1 MRQSGTSEAY
11 RARRLL
17 APFGKLRLRRLRR
30 RREPR
35 FYSLHFSIGAL
46 FTTLIL
52 VLGATLV
59 LYNFSRHRALALDAA
74 AALFSEV
81 ARNAAGAA
89 RELYAPVEALVE
101 QSARLNVGGGETLDE
116 LPLSIDYFAE
126 SLASHRQLDA
136 IYLGFDDGNFFLV
149 RALRGDALTHRLLD
163 APDDTAF
170 VVQRIERDRFE
181 QPRYLTAYH
190 DGDLRQLGLNR
201 DFVTGYD
208 PRQRPWYHDAMGS
221 ESTIVTDFYR
231 FFTSGAIGATLAR
244 RMQGGGAVIGAD
256 IRLETISASLQ
267 SPSLPAAAR
276 VLLFTEE
283 GEILAYNDAAWLA
296 RRSRVAARG
305 KLRTPQVSDIAQ
317 PEVAALF
324 ERFVGGERNGQMT
337 VEGTGGSWFGSVSPI
352 AFGPHGASGVH
363 VAILVPESS
372 LLAAL
377 HAVRLKSV
385 LLSLSALA
393 IAVALAW
400 WLSASIARS
409 ANALARETLLIQ
421 RLQLDAPI
429 TVRSRVREIDRLA
442 RTLGAMK
449 WAIQRFVAL
458 SEATAGEQTPE
469 RLAAL
474 ALEEIGSTCAAAN
487 AAVLLI
493 SDDGE
498 RLVRV
503 GERRSVDPDTGGE
516 IEGDYRSDVVALPVA
531 PPRERRLRPD
541 QHAAIHGESVV
552 LDDVDTAHGHDTA
565 GYRSRSI
572 LAVPMRTHQGR
583 VIGVI
588 HLGNPARRVTSPR
601 AAFGRNTVAFVE
613 ALASH
618 VAMAFENQRLT
629 EARRE
634 SFETLVRLLAT
645 AIDAKSPHT
654 GKHCQ
659 RVPIL
664 CTLLA
669 EAASE
674 STLPPFRD
682 YTLTET
688 GRHELDLASW
698 LHDCGKIT
706 TPEHI
711 VDKATKLETVHNR
724 IHEIRTRFEV
734 LWRDAEIEYLR
745 ARVAEPDAE
754 PGADAQAR
762 RALEA
767 KRERLRE
774 DFAFLA
780 ECNLGTEPMSA
791 ARARRV
797 REIATRSWLR
807 HFDDALGLSRA
818 ERERRAAQAPGNGA
832 AAETLPVREPLL
844 ADKPF
849 HRVERGDGARPWGDN
864 RFGFD
869 MVVPPHEFDT
879 GEVHN
884 LLVTRGTLTE
894 EERFRINDHVVRT
907 IEMLHALPF
916 PREFARVPG
925 IAGNHH
931 ERLDGSGYPRRLG
944 AEALGIEDRIVAIAD
959 VFEALTAAD
968 RPYRAGR
975 TLDEAIA
982 IVRGMCERGEL
993 CGDLFELF
1001 VARGLHLAYA
1011 ERLRERP
1018 AGGATDDFD
1027 HLARGE
1033 RQERALGID

>member
-1 MRQSGTSEAY
+1 MRPSGTSEAL
-11 RARRLL
+11 RTRRLL
-17 APFGKLRLRRLRR
+17 VPFGRLRLRDLGS

-35 FYSLHFSIGAL
+35 FYSLHVTIGAL
-46 FTTLIL
+46 FTTLVL
-52 VLGATLV
+52 VLGVTLV
-59 LYNFSRHRALALDAA
+59 LYSFSRHRTLALDASA
-74 AALFSEV
+74 MLFSEV
-81 ARNAAGAA
+81 SRNTAGAA
-89 RELYAPVEALVE
+89 RELYAPIETLVE
-101 QSARLNVGGGETLDE
+101 QSARLNVGDGETLDE

-126 SLASHRQLDA
+126 SLVSHPQLDA
-136 IYLGFDDGNFFLV
+136 IYLGFDNGDFFLV
-149 RALRGDALTHRLLD
+149 RALREDALTRRLLD
-163 APDDTAF
+163 APDEAIF

-181 QPRYLTAYH
+181 QPRYLTTYH
-190 DGDLRQLGLNR
+190 DGKLRQLGLNR
-201 DFVTGYD
+201 DFATGYD
-208 PRQRPWYHDAMGS
+208 PRRRPWYHDAKGS
-221 ESTIVTDFYR
+221 ENTIATGFYR
-231 FFTSGAIGATLAR
+231 FFTSGAIGVTLAR

-256 IRLETISASLQ
+256 LRLETISTSLQ
-267 SPSLPAAAR
+267 SPSLPASAR

-283 GEILAYNDAAWLA
+283 GEILAYNDAVWLA
-296 RRSRVAARG
+296 RRSRVAVRG
-305 KLRTPQVSDIAQ
+305 RLRTPQVSDIGQ

-324 ERFVGGERNGQMT
+324 ERFVGGERDGQMT
-337 VEGTGGSWFGSVSPI
+337 LKGVGGPWFGSVSPI
-352 AFGPHGASGVH
+352 AFGPYDASGMH
-363 VAILVPESS
+363 VAILVPEAS
-372 LLAAL
+372 LLAAQRE
-377 HAVRLKSV
+377 VRLNSA
-385 LLSLSALA
+385 LLSLSAVA
-393 IAVALAW
+393 IAVSLTW

-409 ANALARETLLIQ
+409 ANELARETLLIQ
-421 RLQLDAPI
+421 RLELDEPI

-442 RTLGAMK
+442 RALGAMK

-458 SEATAGEQTPE
+458 SEATAGEKEPGQ
-469 RLAAL
+469 LAAL

-487 AAVLLI
+487 AAVLLL
-493 SDDGE
+493 SDDGK
-498 RLVRV
+498 RLVRI
-503 GERRSVDPDTGGE
+503 GERRSIDPDTGE
-516 IEGDYRSDVVALPVA
+516 VLEGDYRSDVVELPDA
-531 PPRERRLRPD
+531 AHPGPPLRPD
-541 QHAAIHGESVV
+541 QHAAIHAESVII
-552 LDDVDTAHGHDTA
+552 DDVDDAHGHDTV

-572 LAVPMRTHQGR
+572 LAVPMRTHRGR
-583 VIGVI
+583 VVGVI
-588 HLGNPARRVTSPR
+588 HLGDPARRVTSRR
-601 AAFGRNTVAFVE
+601 AAFSRSTVAFVE

-706 TPEHI
+706 TPEHL

-745 ARVAEPDAE
+745 TRSTE
-754 PGADAQAR
+754 PGAREARAR
-762 RALEA
+762 RVLGE
-767 KRERLRE
+767 KRKRLRD
-774 DFAFLA
+774 DFAFIA
-780 ECNLGTEPMSA
+780 ECNLGTEPLSR
-791 ARARRV
+791 ARGRRV
-797 REIATRSWLR
+797 REIAARRWLR
-807 HFDDALGLSRA
+807 HFDDTLGLSRA
-818 ERERRAAQAPGNGA
+818 ERERHAAHARGNGA
-832 AAETLPVREPLL
+832 VSATLPVHEPLL
-844 ADKPF
+844 ADKPY
-849 HRVERGDGARPWGDN
+849 HRVERGEDIRPWGDN

-869 MVVPPHEFDT
+869 MTVPPHELDA

-916 PREFARVPG
+916 PKELARVPD

-931 ERLDGSGYPRRLG
+931 ERLDRSGYPRRLG
-944 AEALGIEDRIVAIAD
+944 ADALGIEDRIIAIAD

-968 RPYRAGR
+968 RPYREGR

-982 IVRGMCERGEL
+982 IMRGMCERGEL
-993 CGDLFELF
+993 CGELFELF
-1001 VARGLHLAYA
+1001 VGRELHLAYA
-1011 ERLRERP
+1011 TRLRDRP
-1018 AGGATDDFD
+1018 TRGTTDDF
-1027 HLARGE
+1027 LAHGE
-1033 RQERALGID
+1033 RRGRSLGID

>member
-1 MRQSGTSEAY
+1 MRQSGTSGAY

-17 APFGKLRLRRLRR
+17 APFGRLRLRRFDR

-52 VLGATLV
+52 VLGVALV

-89 RELYAPVEALVE
+89 RELYAPVETLVE
-101 QSARLNVGGGETLDE
+101 QSARLDVGKTLDE

-126 SLASHRQLDA
+126 SLASHPQLDA
-136 IYLGFDDGNFFLV
+136 IYLGFDDGDFFLV
-149 RALRGDALTHRLLD
+149 RALREDALTRRLLD
-163 APDDTAF
+163 APDDAAF
-170 VVQRIERDRFE
+170 VVQRIERDRFDR
-181 QPRYLTAYH
+181 PRYLTVYH

-208 PRQRPWYHDAMGS
+208 PRRRPWYHDATGS
-221 ESTIVTDFYR
+221 ERTIVTDFYR

-267 SPSLPAAAR
+267 SPSLPTAAR

-296 RRSRVAARG
+296 RRSRIAVRG

-324 ERFVGGERNGQMT
+324 ERFVGGERDGQMT
-337 VEGTGGSWFGSVSPI
+337 VEGAGGPWFGSVSPI
-352 AFGPHGASGVH
+352 AFGPHHASGVH
-363 VAILVPESS
+363 VAILVPEAS
-372 LLAAL
+372 LLAGQR
-377 HAVRLKSV
+377 AVRLQSA
-385 LLSLSALA
+385 LLSLAALA

-421 RLQLDAPI
+421 RLQLNEPI

-474 ALEEIGSTCAAAN
+474 ALEEIGSTCTAASAT
-487 AAVLLI
+487 VLLL

-498 RLVRV
+498 RLVRI
-503 GERRSVDPDTGGE
+503 GERRSIDPDTGEE
-516 IEGDYRSDVVALPVA
+516 IDGDYRSDVVELPAAVH
-531 PPRERRLRPD
+531 PEQSLRPD
-541 QHAAIHGESVV
+541 QHAAIRGESVII
-552 LDDVDTAHGHDTA
+552 DDVDGAHGHDTA

-674 STLPPFRD
+674 SSLPPFRD

-780 ECNLGTEPMSA
+780 ECNLGTESMNA

-807 HFDDALGLSRA
+807 HFDDALGLSRGRTRA
-818 ERERRAAQAPGNGA
+818 ARGAGARERRRGRDAAGARAAPCRQALPPRRTRRRRSAVGRQPLRLRHGRA
-832 AAETLPVREPLL
+832 AARVR
-844 ADKPF
+844 
-849 HRVERGDGARPWGDN
+849 HRRGPQPPRHPRHAHRGGAVSGSTITSCARSRCCTPCPSPGSSRAYRASPATTTN
-864 RFGFD
+864 
-869 MVVPPHEFDT
+869 VST
-879 GEVHN
+879 GRA
-884 LLVTRGTLTE
+884 TRG
-894 EERFRINDHVVRT
+894 
-907 IEMLHALPF
+907 AS
-916 PREFARVPG
+916 A
-925 IAGNHH
+925 
-931 ERLDGSGYPRRLG
+931 PRRS
-944 AEALGIEDRIVAIAD
+944 ASR
-959 VFEALTAAD
+959 TASS
-968 RPYRAGR
+968 RSPTCSRR
-975 TLDEAIA
+975 
-982 IVRGMCERGEL
+982 
-993 CGDLFELF
+993 
-1001 VARGLHLAYA
+1001 
-1011 ERLRERP
+1011 
-1018 AGGATDDFD
+1018 
-1027 HLARGE
+1027 
-1033 RQERALGID
+1033 